1 MIFSKKYSIFDIL
14 GKFTPIDMKLKL
26 DMSEAVSQTQGWD
39 DPVPPN
45 LRNKWVNNFWLI
57 EKLRGIR
64 FKRAKMPLDAVNCKM
79 GLITAGDTAEKSKI
93 TGAWARF
100 KLKNGS
106 YSCQNLLGRSLM
118 ANSTTPKDELD
129 ALTMTTNL
137 NWILRQML
145 VNWVDEENDISISD
159 STIALC
165 WVSSEKKRLSLFHR
179 NRTVQIRRAVD
190 LKKLYHVVTDSNPAD
205 VGTRPS
211 LVTEEDVGP
220 ESVWEI
226 GYPWMTG
233 TIDDAV
239 KNGILTP
246 ISKLRVKEEQEEDFN
261 KGVIIEKSQEILTR
275 GHQVLLNSR
284 IENVKSRSEYSNYII
299 EPTKFK
305 FEKSFNIVLIVL
317 KFIHSFTVMKRRRAT
332 ADIKFQMFISIK
344 MSDSSEIDNKMSQPK
359 IKMNSV
365 TPIVTTFD
373 KKGKQVTKVFDENY
387 VHNAVLTCSDS
398 QEEVIDIHRVCAL
411 KIDIFALKFGAKVAG
426 RQYKGR
432 YHIPITD
439 LDVSLALE
447 YLFKK
452 GTEEVKHFYKPDF
465 IKKIA
470 VEKDGILVSRSRILD
485 CMRFQVAGGLE
496 SQESLFQFGI
506 KSINPVLDRHS
517 PLSYSIA
524 DYIHRFLLS

>member
-1 MIFSKKYSIFDIL
+1 
-14 GKFTPIDMKLKL
+14 
-26 DMSEAVSQTQGWD
+26 
-39 DPVPPN
+39 
-45 LRNKWVNNFWLI
+45 
-57 EKLRGIR
+57 
-64 FKRAKMPLDAVNCKM
+64 MPLDAVNCKM

-275 GHQVLLNSR
+275 GHQQNSSLKRASTLYLL
-284 IENVKSRSEYSNYII
+284 
-299 EPTKFK
+299 F
-305 FEKSFNIVLIVL
+305 
-317 KFIHSFTVMKRRRAT
+317 
-332 ADIKFQMFISIK
+332 
-344 MSDSSEIDNKMSQPK
+344 
-359 IKMNSV
+359 
-365 TPIVTTFD
+365 
-373 KKGKQVTKVFDENY
+373 
-387 VHNAVLTCSDS
+387 
-398 QEEVIDIHRVCAL
+398 
-411 KIDIFALKFGAKVAG
+411 
-426 RQYKGR
+426 
-432 YHIPITD
+432 
-439 LDVSLALE
+439 
-447 YLFKK
+447 
-452 GTEEVKHFYKPDF
+452 
-465 IKKIA
+465 
-470 VEKDGILVSRSRILD
+470 
-485 CMRFQVAGGLE
+485 
-496 SQESLFQFGI
+496 
-506 KSINPVLDRHS
+506 
-517 PLSYSIA
+517 
-524 DYIHRFLLS
+524 

>member
-1 MIFSKKYSIFDIL
+1 MIKLAESIKESNPRLADLLINGRFVDDCGDSHEDIEALKKLIDDADDLFSKVGLACKGWSFTGSKPPADVCEEGDMVSIGGMKWHTMTDLLEIPIPKLHFSKKVRGRLLVGTQVFEGSMVEDLNKFVPQQLTRRMIFSKKYSIFDIL

-100 KLKNGS
+100 KLKDGS

-239 KNGILTP
+239 RNGILTP

-317 KFIHSFTVMKRRRAT
+317 KFIRSFTVMKRRRAT

-344 MSDSSEIDNKMSQPK
+344 MSDSSEIDNKMSQPR

-373 KKGKQVTKVFDENY
+373 KKG
-387 VHNAVLTCSDS
+387 
-398 QEEVIDIHRVCAL
+398 
-411 KIDIFALKFGAKVAG
+411 
-426 RQYKGR
+426 
-432 YHIPITD
+432 
-439 LDVSLALE
+439 
-447 YLFKK
+447 
-452 GTEEVKHFYKPDF
+452 
-465 IKKIA
+465 
-470 VEKDGILVSRSRILD
+470 
-485 CMRFQVAGGLE
+485 
-496 SQESLFQFGI
+496 
-506 KSINPVLDRHS
+506 
-517 PLSYSIA
+517 
-524 DYIHRFLLS
+524 